1 LIAEKETRER
11 VAREERLKRREER
24 RIKVEKARERYFA
37 RVGLA

>member
-1 LIAEKETRER
+1 
-11 VAREERLKRREER
+11 LKRREER